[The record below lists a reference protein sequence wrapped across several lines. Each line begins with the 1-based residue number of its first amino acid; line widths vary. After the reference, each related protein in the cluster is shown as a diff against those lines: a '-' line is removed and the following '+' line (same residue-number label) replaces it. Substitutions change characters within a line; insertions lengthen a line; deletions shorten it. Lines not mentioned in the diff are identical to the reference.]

1 MATGEEGQFRHAA
14 RPVPEMGKI
23 DGIQQQGGSGQ
34 DKENRETWAPK
45 RKMNRTLQ
53 DRKMGEKRPRVL
65 FIDKLKQEDS
75 KTNSDPDG
83 DIPTPTRLEA
93 LRQQF
98 KLKLMIP
105 KTEKKAQPEEYQEE
119 EVKEEKTNLSDELTE
134 EYIDEILRSSDDDS
148 EEQKLKIQC
157 KNQEKTEDLSPNE
170 KIRMETALK
179 LLNMKESAHLWL
191 GFNEEEEVPNYWAR
205 RSRVTLWKT
214 LGGLPVTL
222 EEMEQCYKNYG
233 HLVVSLTDK
242 FTREELKAAEVKKER
257 SVEVQSKKTEQD
269 CKICQVAHSPEKT
282 ECPKLAN
289 NPPEWYEFEQS
300 LNDWKTTARAALVGF
315 ESLVCLPEDTKGE
328 ILNLSWY
335 GKPDYEVKQ
344 NLEEM
349 NKEWI
354 ENQELYKILKSRL
367 MLLNKDS
374 SLPLMVEFTFSSRA
388 QGCEERKDHATSFL
402 KIVQRIQEEY
412 SGPVVVLSGPTVF
425 LPGSTMEDYVESKL
439 ISCVMAK
446 ALNLIGK
453 ALGVATAKLW
463 INTIP
468 IREGEVKDKSMRA
481 EALFGPRGTVSRE
494 YCRRLTEKLLKLARI
509 FKEIQVTGERRR
521 RSLPKMDREKFGRQ
535 FRQHILE

>member
-1 MATGEEGQFRHAA
+1 
-14 RPVPEMGKI
+14 
-23 DGIQQQGGSGQ
+23 
-34 DKENRETWAPK
+34 
-45 RKMNRTLQ
+45 MNRTLQ

-412 SGPVVVLSGPTVF
+412 SGPVVVLIGPTVF